1 MNADSLQD
9 NDRSPPTAPAFEW
22 EYEGRIVVL
31 DNGAR
36 MPTMPAFD
44 RLMALNAFA
53 VVVLDPASILHGNK
67 NIKELPEF
75 QVFGHATLGSGE
87 DATLYACMDPLESA
101 TLAPVIAGDLSERT
115 RLRRKV
121 IAELPISTLKLDAIE
136 GLDHIDWLL
145 LDDRNDI
152 MAALEHGTES
162 LARTSLVDIRI
173 PFRDAYAGQSRFLQ
187 SIPWMQAH
195 GFTFHGF
202 AGTGHK
208 SLLPE
213 GKFFAKSKATR
224 WDWADAIFL
233 PEAARIATLD
243 AARATKL
250 ACVAD
255 LAYGMHDLAAELL
268 GRFDPD
274 AAARY
279 LDARGYVSPYFKEP
293 DTFTLTAG
301 NAPAP
306 WQDLRVDDPLPRAAG
321 EMA

>member
-1 MNADSLQD
+1 MNADSQQGAVP
-9 NDRSPPTAPAFEW
+9 SPSATPAFEW
-22 EYEGRIVVL
+22 QYEGRIVVL

-36 MPTMPAFD
+36 MPLMPAFD

-53 VVVLDPASILHGNK
+53 VVVLDPASLLHGNQ

-75 QVFGHATLGSGE
+75 QVFGHATLGGGE
-87 DATLYACMDPLESA
+87 DAVLYACMDPLESA
-101 TLAPVIAGDLSERT
+101 TLQPAVPDDLPERT
-115 RLRRKV
+115 RLRRQV
-121 IAELPISTLKLDAIE
+121 IAKLPISTLRLDAIE
-136 GLDHIDWLL
+136 GLDYIDWLL
-145 LDDRNDI
+145 LDDHNDI
-152 MAALEHGTES
+152 MSALEHGTGA
-162 LARTSLVDIRI
+162 LAHTSLVDIRI

-187 SIPWMQAH
+187 AIPWMQAH

-202 AGTGHK
+202 ANTGHK

-213 GKFFAKSKATR
+213 DKFFAKDKATR

-233 PEAARIATLD
+233 PTASRLAGMD
-243 AARATKL
+243 AVRVTKL

-268 GRFDPD
+268 GRVDPH

-293 DTFTLTAG
+293 DTFTLSAAS
-301 NAPAP
+301 APIP
-306 WQDLRVDDPLPRAAG
+306 WTDLRVEDPLSRAEG
-321 EMA
+321 ETP